1 MVDQRNELLISSIK
15 ELELADKLAKDLYK
29 AGYNAS
35 NSIIVTVS
43 TDYSSILGQLL
54 RHKLSFDGEMC
65 SGFGV
70 DVPYPDEDW
79 NENYVNAV
87 MSMFKLHAGDTMYKN
102 IILVE
107 AGVIR
112 GGNYTM
118 IVDIIKRYL
127 SLAEK
132 IVTVAMFENVN
143 SRFKSDFVGEFYD
156 NNTQDLTFWWE
167 EYNNH
172 WN

>member
-1 MVDQRNELLISSIK
+1 MADQRNELLITSAK
-15 ELELADKLAKDLYK
+15 EFELTDKIANNLYN

-35 NSIIVTVS
+35 NSVIVTVS
-43 TDYSSILGQLL
+43 TDYSSIIGQLL
-54 RHKLSFDGEMC
+54 RHKLSFEGEMC

-87 MSMFKLHAGDTMYKN
+87 MSIFKLHAVDVRSKN

-127 SLAEK
+127 SLNEK

>member
-1 MVDQRNELLISSIK
+1 MVDQRKELIVTSAK
-15 ELELADKLAKDLYK
+15 ELELTDKIAKDLYN

-35 NSIIVTVS
+35 NSVIVTVS
-43 TDYSSILGQLL
+43 TDYSSIIGQLL

-65 SGFGV
+65 NGFGV
-70 DVPYPDEDW
+70 DVPYPNEDW

-87 MSMFKLHAGDTMYKN
+87 MSMFKLHAEDVQFKN

-127 SLAEK
+127 TLTET

>member
-1 MVDQRNELLISSIK
+1 MVDQRKELIVTSAK
-15 ELELADKLAKDLYK
+15 ELELTDKIAKDLYN

-35 NSIIVTVS
+35 NSVIVTVS
-43 TDYSSILGQLL
+43 TDYSSIIGQLL

-65 SGFGV
+65 NGFGV

-87 MSMFKLHAGDTMYKN
+87 MSMFKLHAGDVQFKN

-127 SLAEK
+127 TLTEK